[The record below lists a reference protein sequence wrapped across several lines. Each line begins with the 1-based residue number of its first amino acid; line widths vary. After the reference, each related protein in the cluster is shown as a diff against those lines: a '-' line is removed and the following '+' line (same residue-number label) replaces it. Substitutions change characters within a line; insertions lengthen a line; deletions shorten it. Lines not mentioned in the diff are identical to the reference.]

1 VNWSNNY
8 QLMSASPKF
17 TPGPWRV
24 TKDHESLNIWNS
36 TGSFVASLELRPES
50 PALGL
55 CSQTRE
61 KNKRRNAQ
69 SRTDAKLIAAAPELY
84 EALEAVMDEFNDRYD
99 GAPDAGYQWMAS
111 LIHQIEHALALA
123 R

>member
-1 VNWSNNY
+1 
-8 QLMSASPKF
+8 MSARPKF

-24 TKDHESLNIWNS
+24 TEDHESLNIWNS
-36 TGSFVASLELRPES
+36 TGSFVASLPLRPES

-55 CSQTRE
+55 FSQTLE

-84 EALEAVMDEFNDRYD
+84 QALTELLEAAQCSFKNPPKAFMQAVKQSR
-99 GAPDAGYQWMAS
+99 A
-111 LIHQIEHALALA
+111 ALALA
-123 R
+123 EVAS